1 MFILGGNS
9 SIGSNLRRVDKKHFF
24 SSSSFSKEP
33 IKNGIEFNLM
43 RDSCE
48 DFVKNNFNISD
59 DNIKD
64 KIHVINYSEGS
75 ITIECDSSSVGS
87 ILKFEREKYL
97 EIFKNYGLYNIQD
110 LKIKIK

>member
-1 MFILGGNS
+1 MKKISDFIPNKIIKKKEIIDELDKILG
-9 SIGSNLRRVDKKHFF
+9 R
-24 SSSSFSKEP
+24 
-33 IKNGIEFNLM
+33 
-43 RDSCE
+43 
-48 DFVKNNFNISD
+48 ISD
-59 DNIKD
+59 DNMKD
-64 KIHVINYSEGS
+64 KIHVINFSENS

>member
-1 MFILGGNS
+1 MKKISDFIPNKMLKKKEIIDELDKILGNVSDGNMK
-9 SIGSNLRRVDKKHFF
+9 G
-24 SSSSFSKEP
+24 
-33 IKNGIEFNLM
+33 
-43 RDSCE
+43 
-48 DFVKNNFNISD
+48 
-59 DNIKD
+59 
-64 KIHVINYSEGS
+64 KIHVINYSDSS

>member
-1 MFILGGNS
+1 MVYHTINGCYMKKISDFIPNKIIKKKEIIDEL
-9 SIGSNLRRVDKKHFF
+9 DK
-24 SSSSFSKEP
+24 
-33 IKNGIEFNLM
+33 ILD
-43 RDSCE
+43 R
-48 DFVKNNFNISD
+48 ISD
-59 DNIKD
+59 DNMKD
-64 KIHVINYSEGS
+64 KIHVINFSENS